1 MAERGGCIV
10 TRSACIQHVSSVY
23 PASSVSSVQ
32 KGITHTQCSLASVAS
47 HVNQTPRHINQP
59 DILWWADAAI
69 CVPAWWTCHFLSR
82 PWLAFSIRSAE
93 EEETPGADSSSSVT
107 RLTLTLPHLN
117 HLPIS
122 AAINIVLILIF
133 TIFFLA
139 PQTTTTFCK
148 YSDPVCLSECG
159 FYIRLPHNASRL

>member
-10 TRSACIQHVSSVY
+10 TRSACIQHVSSVH
-23 PASSVSSVQ
+23 PVSCVSSVQ

-107 RLTLTLPHLN
+107 RLTLTLLHLN

-122 AAINIVLILIF
+122 PAINIVLILIF
-133 TIFFLA
+133 TIFFFL
-139 PQTTTTFCK
+139 PGTPDHNYVLQIFRPCVFVRMWIL
-148 YSDPVCLSECG
+148 YSPST
-159 FYIRLPHNASRL
+159 

>member
-1 MAERGGCIV
+1 MNGRKGRLHCNQICV
-10 TRSACIQHVSSVY
+10 YPACIQCASSV
-23 PASSVSSVQ
+23 SSVSSVQ

-107 RLTLTLPHLN
+107 RLTLTLLHLN

-122 AAINIVLILIF
+122 PAINIVLILIF
-133 TIFFLA
+133 TIFFFL
-139 PQTTTTFCK
+139 PGTPDHNYVLQIFRPCVFVRMWIL
-148 YSDPVCLSECG
+148 YSPST
-159 FYIRLPHNASRL
+159 